1 VPSRTS
7 STSQSADT
15 SMTSA
20 PTLALDHEGSG
31 EKPTDASTTSLSASL
46 GIPNT
51 NRRILSFRSA
61 PPPASHATSHLDQ
74 QRNYLLHST
83 SSASRGTTT
92 TGPGATG
99 LKKRAPPY
107 IPDRILD
114 APGFA
119 DDYYLNLIDWG
130 CSNRVAIGLGD
141 LGYVWDAESGSVT
154 ALGEGS

>member
-1 VPSRTS
+1 MCQSGDS
-7 STSQSADT
+7 SLST
-15 SMTSA
+15 A
-20 PTLALDHEGSG
+20 PTLALDHANPEGSDD
-31 EKPTDASTTSLSASL
+31 KPTTVDASTTSLSASL
-46 GIPNT
+46 GIPGS

-83 SSASRGTTT
+83 ASTNRGTTT

-99 LKKRAPPY
+99 TKKRAPPY
-107 IPDRILD
+107 VPDRVLD

-119 DDYYLNLIDWG
+119 DDYYLNLIDWS
-130 CSNRVAIGLGD
+130 CSNRLAIGLGD
-141 LGYVWDAESGSVT
+141 LGYVWDAESGGVT